1 MFLRQKLLNFA
12 SQARVETLQVK
23 YDPASRL
30 ECTATLIDDIQ
41 YSRNRVMMNT
51 NLELFL
57 FHDFLLQ
64 ITLISIYQAKS
75 ARSRDQLRAGSFLD
89 KREEPGNDVV

>member
-1 MFLRQKLLNFA
+1 M
-12 SQARVETLQVK
+12 
-23 YDPASRL
+23 
-30 ECTATLIDDIQ
+30 
-41 YSRNRVMMNT
+41 

-75 ARSRDQLRAGSFLD
+75 ARSRDQLRAGSSLD